1 VWKRVRGKLRL
12 RGALGGLQKNLR
24 LYGSNAKGE
33 DDADNLLS
41 QQIETATQRGVGKD
55 EEKEE
60 EPLPWYLLHPRST
73 FRSLWN
79 LLVISLLA
87 YTATIMPFRLAF
99 SDTESFNWKV
109 AEWVLDGLFFS
120 DILVTCFSSYYDSE
134 GRLITS
140 LREVFVTYVRT
151 WLFLDIAGCLPLDLM
166 MQSSSNYNSL
176 LRLARLPR
184 LYRLTRIARLLKM
197 WRAGK
202 AAECLEKTQDYL
214 SIKHSAMKLLS
225 FFCSVFVCVHI
236 MACLWVFTA
245 KLEDQPET
253 WLVQK
258 GFQDGSTLS
267 LYIAAVYW
275 AFTTLST
282 VGYGDISA
290 KTSIERCVAV
300 VWMICGVY
308 FFSFTIGSLS
318 SILSSVDTKDTLLI
332 SKLAIID
339 EFVRDAHLS
348 SKIRARLRASVKYN
362 SEKEGYSLTDKQ
374 EMFYELPKSLRYD
387 VAMSM
392 HQGAVKELTYFT
404 EKEHA
409 FVSMIVPFLKHFF
422 VPCMSMVYSL
432 GDYADEVYFISKGWC
447 GVVYGPE
454 NYLVKKLQRG
464 SYFGDIEVI
473 QGVTRKYPV
482 MAGVDVDLL
491 VMSKKLLATVQREFL
506 HVYQEMVDV
515 ATMRNQLN
523 DKTITEHKELLR
535 MKKSSNFDE
544 MRTSD
549 IKKSVAQRA
558 VKKMEKRNSV
568 LIPKEP
574 SSAPFQWTD
583 RSIDLQ
589 RQVSESEL
597 RIAAV
602 ERQLDAI
609 LLLVTEQREM
619 VQRLLRARVGRAV

>member
-1 VWKRVRGKLRL
+1 MRVKLQL
-12 RGALGGLQKNLR
+12 RGALGGLQKNVQLF
-24 LYGSNAKGE
+24 GSNAKGE
-33 DDADNLLS
+33 EDADNLLA
-41 QQIETATQRGVGKD
+41 QQIETATQRGLGKV

-60 EPLPWYLLHPRST
+60 EALPWYLLHPRSN

-109 AEWVLDGLFFS
+109 AEWVLDSLFFS
-120 DILVTCFSSYYDSE
+120 DILVTCFSSYYDNE

-140 LREVFVTYVRT
+140 LREVLLTYLQT
-151 WLFLDIAGCLPLDLM
+151 WLLLDIAGCLPLDLM
-166 MQSSSNYNSL
+166 MQSSTNYNSL

-184 LYRLTRIARLLKM
+184 LYRLTRVARLLKM
-197 WRAGK
+197 WKSGK
-202 AAECLEKTQDYL
+202 AAECLEETQDFL
-214 SIKHSAMKLLS
+214 SVKHSAIKMLS

-245 KLEDQPET
+245 KLEDHPET
-253 WLVQK
+253 WLVEK
-258 GFQDGSTLS
+258 GFQDGSTQN
-267 LYIAAVYW
+267 LYITAVYW

-290 KTSIERCVAV
+290 RTSIERCVAI

-318 SILSSVDTKDTLLI
+318 SILSSIDTKDTLLT

-339 EFVRDAHLS
+339 EFVREARLS
-348 SKIRARLRASVKYN
+348 SSLRSRLRASIKYN
-362 SEKEGYSLTDKQ
+362 SEKEGYTLTDKQ
-374 EMFYELPKSLRYD
+374 EMFNDLPRNLRYD
-387 VAMSM
+387 VALAM

-409 FVSMIVPFLKHFF
+409 FVSMIVPFLKHLF
-422 VPCMSMVYSL
+422 VSGMSMVYRV

-482 MAGVDVDLL
+482 MAAVDADLL
-491 VMSKKLLATVQREFL
+491 VMNKKLLVTVQQEFP
-506 HVYQEMVDV
+506 HIYQEMVDV
-515 ATMRNQLN
+515 ATMRDTLN

-544 MRTSD
+544 MRMSD

-558 VKKMEKRNSV
+558 VKKIEKRNSV
-568 LIPKEP
+568 LSLKEP
-574 SSAPFQWTD
+574 PSATILSTD

-589 RQVSESEL
+589 RQVSESEI
-597 RIAAV
+597 RITAV
-602 ERQLDAI
+602 EKQLDVI
-609 LLLVTEQREM
+609 LRLVTEQREM
-619 VQRLLRARVGRAV
+619 VQGLLRRREGRGV